1 VGQPVAVADRPGGVE
16 VDGGG
21 GRGGEGGGRG
31 VGREGAAEGL
41 RWRVCGRRRVGRELD
56 GGGRGE
62 HDGVGREEGA
72 WGGARRR
79 REGREVDGGASGEGV
94 EWGGMEKWPEPARGL
109 SILRPVCRVSAR
121 YDTRQR
127 F

>member
-1 VGQPVAVADRPGGVE
+1 VGQPVAVADRPGGLE

-31 VGREGAAEGL
+31 GGRGGAGEGL

-62 HDGVGREEGA
+62 HDGVGRE
-72 WGGARRR
+72 
-79 REGREVDGGASGEGV
+79 VDGGV
-94 EWGGMEKWPEPARGL
+94 RGGRSTAARAHGGGRARARG
-109 SILRPVCRVSAR
+109 
-121 YDTRQR
+121 
-127 F
+127 

>member
-1 VGQPVAVADRPGGVE
+1 MGQPVAVADRPGGGE
-16 VDGGG
+16 VDGRAG

-72 WGGARRR
+72 RGGRSTTAR
-79 REGREVDGGASGEGV
+79 
-94 EWGGMEKWPEPARGL
+94 ARGNEMNRAGQ
-109 SILRPVCRVSAR
+109 RPSYFAACLPSVGPIRHSA
-121 YDTRQR
+121 T
-127 F
+127 FFF